1 VSGGILDECFRWYHT
16 SAIRLETLQAYQA
29 GEAEAERLAAWKRG
43 YPIPERSVRTNEYLR
58 EVAAGVLAGR
68 ERQRFRIVDH
78 PATDYTRYETL
89 AAYPESAAAGEEIRI
104 AVREGGTPEAQKA
117 LAGIASDAWF
127 FDAGTEDERCV
138 LMEYEAD
145 GTYVAA
151 HLATEVDHRHL
162 RKLLVKTAEHSV
174 PLAEYL
180 AQARRRTAAA

>member
-1 VSGGILDECFRWYHT
+1 VSGDILDECFRWYHT

-29 GEAEAERLAAWKRG
+29 GEAEAGRMAAWKRG
-43 YPIPERSVRTNEYLR
+43 HPIPERSVRTSEYLR

-68 ERQRFRIVDH
+68 ERRRFRIADH
-78 PATDYTRYETL
+78 PLSEYSRFEVGVS
-89 AAYPESAAAGEEIRI
+89 YPESAAAGEEIRI
-104 AVREGGTPEAQKA
+104 AVRDGGTPEAQKA

-127 FDAGTEDERCV
+127 FDWGTEDERCV

-145 GTYVAA
+145 GTYIAA

-174 PLAEYL
+174 PLAEYA